1 MTGPLQRWVM
11 PGYVRI
17 AFMNRG
23 ARCGRGGWPLIATL
37 LAVVGCSSDTAEESS
52 VPASSVGTTSTA
64 TDELCAS
71 LVPGQYGFFQSLPTI
86 VGEIR
91 TVEGGPGP
99 GSRLWPDA
107 LAGHADGD
115 AAAWCQGKDAGNGYV
130 FYVATFDGTM
140 ELLGRAHLWTH
151 RTLAHS
157 SSSDPLDRVARLAPA
172 TDDSDGRQKPV
183 AERASMLR

>member
-1 MTGPLQRWVM
+1 MTT
-11 PGYVRI
+11 YI
-17 AFMNRG
+17 AR
-23 ARCGRGGWPLIATL
+23 
-37 LAVVGCSSDTAEESS
+37 AEESESQVRVSIIAVTSPAEGFTS
-52 VPASSVGTTSTA
+52 VRECGSDVETRTAVATLDAPLGSRDVINEATGFVEPIATETEDSRPSAVDPTSTAGGAAAA

-71 LVPGQYGFFQSLPTI
+71 LVPGQYGFFQSLPTT

-91 TVEGGPGP
+91 TVEGGPAP

-140 ELLGRAHLWTH
+140 ELLGRAHLLGTPKPG
-151 RTLAHS
+151 
-157 SSSDPLDRVARLAPA
+157 PLIV
-172 TDDSDGRQKPV
+172 
-183 AERASMLR
+183 E